1 MNLKVL
7 RTCRLD
13 GKYVSASCFDLRD
26 WAFYRSLNRQTLPGG
41 IAPTSLILIGGIVTA
56 ARGGVDPTN
65 QVLFVVVAIV
75 GQQNHS

>member
-56 ARGGVDPTN
+56 RGGVDPTN